1 MIGYEMYR
9 NLAVAKKIRRK
20 AFRTELAEYL
30 LDPGPNVMVCDEG
43 HVMRNSK
50 SNLSIVLGQ
59 VKTRTRIILTGT
71 PLQNN
76 LMECKICLVHGST
89 LRVWEGG
96 NECGL

>member
-20 AFRTELAEYL
+20 AFREELAKYL

-50 SNLSIVLGQ
+50 SSLSIVLGQ

-76 LMECKICLVHGST
+76 LMECKMCLMHGST
-89 LRVWEGG
+89 VCVWGAGG
-96 NECGL
+96 GGL